1 MLRDTD
7 AGGGPL
13 RFHAQFGRLAD
24 ELHSRPAPL
33 LGLPVAISH
42 VALLLAPD
50 EQERATQQVAAL
62 CRSYGAPPPFREHH
76 HEAVLGGFE
85 LRYER
90 HTEFVGLTFLRPA
103 AGLEPF
109 TDTALDLVPADWL
122 AALPGE
128 VTAACH
134 LFVER
139 HGELPDARFVER
151 LFEGQRVRASEV
163 MDGGARVWTDWR
175 PHGDGFARFYAR
187 ATALDPPRAGRFA
200 QRLIELDTYRML
212 ALLALPVARALGPQ
226 LSRLEERL
234 TALTGR
240 IAAAHDIGEERAI
253 LAELF
258 ELAAEGER
266 LAAGS
271 AFRFAATRAYRQLV
285 ADRLAELRERRLE
298 PWQPLGQFLARRFE
312 PAMRTCEAAA
322 NRLGEVNARVARA
335 ADLVRTRVD
344 VELQAQNQK
353 LLASMERRAALQLR
367 LQEMV
372 EGLSVV
378 VLSYYTLG
386 LLGYLLKGGKL
397 LGLPE
402 ESVPVLLAGAVPAV
416 VAGVWFGLRRLRRRL
431 RARFGE

>member
-1 MLRDTD
+1 M
-7 AGGGPL
+7 
-13 RFHAQFGRLAD
+13 RFHPQFTRLAD

-33 LGLPVAISH
+33 LELPVCVSH
-42 VALLLAPD
+42 LALMLAPSD
-50 EQERATQQVAAL
+50 QQLVTERVAEL

-76 HEAVLGGFE
+76 HEAVLGGYE

-103 AGLEPF
+103 GGLTPF
-109 TDTALDLVPADWL
+109 ADTALDLVPVDWL
-122 AALPGE
+122 SGLPGE
-128 VTAACH
+128 VIAACH
-134 LFVER
+134 LFVEVEA
-139 HGELPDARFVER
+139 ELPDTRLIER

-175 PHGDGFARFYAR
+175 PHGDGFTRFYAR
-187 ATALDPPRAGRFA
+187 ATGFDPPRAGRFA

-212 ALLALPVARALGPQ
+212 ALLALPLARALGPL
-226 LSRLEERL
+226 LSRLEGRL
-234 TALTGR
+234 TAITRR
-240 IAAAHDIGEERAI
+240 IADVSDIGEERAL

-266 LAAGS
+266 LAAES
-271 AFRFAATRAYRQLV
+271 AFRFAAARAYRQLV
-285 ADRLAELRERRLE
+285 FDRLAELRERRLE

-312 PAMRTCEAAA
+312 PAMRTCEAAG
-322 NRLGEVNARVARA
+322 NRLREVNVRVARA

-344 VELQAQNQK
+344 VELQAQSQK
-353 LLASMERRAALQLR
+353 LLASMERRTALQLR

-386 LLGYLLKGGKL
+386 LLSYLMKGAKPF
-397 LGLPE
+397 GLPE
-402 ESVPVLLAGAVPAV
+402 ELMPTLLAAAVPVV
-416 VAGVWFGLRRLRRRL
+416 VAGVWLGLRRLHRRL